1 MGLLERGRFS
11 SSLHGACL
19 SRLNFGRQK
28 ADVGVVG
35 SAVFKCFAG
44 IDFKPVQLENKLF
57 GCGRTSLK
65 ATKKE
70 CVK

>member
-1 MGLLERGRFS
+1 MFEQV
-11 SSLHGACL
+11 
-19 SRLNFGRQK
+19 NFGRQK

-44 IDFKPVQLENKLF
+44 IDFRPVQLENKLF
-57 GCGRTSLK
+57 GCGSTSLK

-70 CVK
+70 YVK